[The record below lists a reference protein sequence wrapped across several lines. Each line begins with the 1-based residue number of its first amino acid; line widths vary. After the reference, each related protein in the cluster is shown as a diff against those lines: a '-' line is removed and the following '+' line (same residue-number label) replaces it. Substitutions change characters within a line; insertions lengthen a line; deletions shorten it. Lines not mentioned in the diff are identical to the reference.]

1 MSQKKQQ
8 ENDNNNQK
16 KPKKL
21 NLLDCFTHCFKS
33 QKKTK
38 EDSKS
43 EAEIILEKS
52 KDLLK
57 FDISTINKMNNIN
70 CNKRHSNLFES
81 PKQKR
86 KLMLTPLKVCLKNNK
101 TSKSNTITTFQ
112 LTQKKSSEFNSK
124 TTNFYKSIKFL
135 HPFKD
140 KFACLFCG
148 GKSCKHEDYHYNLN
162 NNNAIKGLHSNFITE
177 NVIAS
182 QRPSEVLIKDYTLL
196 SQFKSLNIGLII
208 NLQREGE
215 HPYCGPNAKNLTQAG
230 FAYNPSVFTGNDIQC
245 KISGWKDMDVP
256 TSMNFMLEIV
266 KDMSEFIENF
276 KSKILVHCHAGYGRT
291 GVVIVCY
298 LLYNTNKDTDT
309 IIKEVRSKRK
319 KCVETKK
326 QVKYCKRFEE
336 YLKHSR
342 EIFGKKD
349 KIDVY
354 LKKQENILFGFEQEK
369 YGYVPK
375 LLLKVL
381 EKIQIIKY
389 KNNLTNMTIYKF
401 ILNYEM
407 EINEDVANIL
417 KMMKCKIN
425 NNDWGLF
432 DKNFNLAIVLELMFN
447 WLEDHVEFVISL
459 ESTKK
464 ILNNEL
470 YIKYIKLI
478 YNNSIKNIKEI
489 ELIKKS
495 LLKFIK
501 KVYFFYEY
509 EIIYKFAL
517 FFSGIPYSTKEEEK
531 VFINCLEKISTGLL
545 GYFTQSNSFNN
556 YFNNDNNSKKEDSFD
571 DSSNENGFN
580 KKDFTLFIKPVIIC
594 LTHIMKLIYEIILNS
609 NLNGTDLSITNDDNL
624 VTPKKRIYG
633 IFSKYSNKFLS
644 NNYSK
649 LNSLNSEIDNDILR
663 RQSWGG
669 MLVKKKL
676 YDSKFSTPNSGF
688 YSHKSYKNLFSNYEK
703 NLKYYNLYLA
713 LDKYYNG
720 NNNSSLKNIFNK
732 SSTDNI
738 IEQLYNPN
746 EIIDEN
752 KIIENISDLS
762 DQMKNDS
769 SFCNDIKDSDD
780 NKVNE
785 NKKNIN
791 KDIDVINNNNKN
803 KNNNNNNIIYNNSN
817 NNNNN
822 NINNN
827 NNNNNNNNINTD
839 YKKKDSL
846 FDLQNIITKK
856 YKISNSRTYQKNI
869 GFIYNSEIFK
879 NKINEIS
886 NDLNKNTSRN
896 NLLNDLKNKNK
907 FTRNSMKIQ
916 SSKYFFPKEKE
927 NKEKRKSL
935 FLIKKNK

>member
-1 MSQKKQQ
+1 MSLNQQ
-8 ENDNNNQK
+8 QDDDNNNQK
-16 KPKKL
+16 NPKKAL
-21 NLLDCFTHCFKS
+21 KLLDCFKHCFKPK
-33 QKKTK
+33 KKTK
-38 EDSKS
+38 DESKS
-43 EAEIILEKS
+43 EAEIILAKN

-57 FDISTINKMNNIN
+57 FDINTLNKINKIN
-70 CNKRHSNLFES
+70 CNKRNSNYLES
-81 PKQKR
+81 PKHKK

-112 LTQKKSSEFNSK
+112 LSQKKPSEYENSSQI
-124 TTNFYKSIKFL
+124 NFYQTIKFL

-148 GKSCKHEDYHYNLN
+148 GKSCKHEDFHYNLN

-196 SQFKSLNIGLII
+196 SQFKRLNIGLII

-354 LKKQENILFGFEQEK
+354 LKKQENILFGFELEK
-369 YGYVPK
+369 YGYIPK

-381 EKIQIIKY
+381 EKIQMIKY
-389 KNNLTNMTIYKF
+389 KNNLSNVTIYKF

-407 EINEDVANIL
+407 EINEDIENIL
-417 KMMKCKIN
+417 KMMKFKIN

-432 DKNFNLAIVLELMFN
+432 DNNYNLTIVLELMFN
-447 WLEDHVEFVISL
+447 WLEEHVEFVISL
-459 ESTKK
+459 ERTKK

-478 YNNSIKNIKEI
+478 SNNSIKNIKEI
-489 ELIKKS
+489 DLVKKS

-531 VFINCLEKISTGLL
+531 IFINCLEKISTGLL
-545 GYFTQSNSFNN
+545 GYFSQSCSFNN
-556 YFNNDNNSKKEDSFD
+556 YFNENNSKNEDSLD
-571 DSSNENGFN
+571 DSSIENGFN
-580 KKDFTLFIKPVIIC
+580 KKDFTLFIKPVIIG
-594 LTHIMKLIYEIILNS
+594 LTNIMKLIYEIILNS
-609 NLNGTDLSITNDDNL
+609 NLNGTDLSITADDNNNL
-624 VTPKKRIYG
+624 VTPKRRIYG

-644 NNYSK
+644 NNFSK

-669 MLVKKKL
+669 MLVKKKQN
-676 YDSKFSTPNSGF
+676 DSKYSTPNSGF

-703 NLKYYNLYLA
+703 NFKYYNLYLA

-720 NNNSSLKNIFNK
+720 NNNSSLKNIYNK
-732 SSTDNI
+732 SSTENVLDQI
-738 IEQLYNPN
+738 YNPN

-752 KIIENISDLS
+752 KVIENISDLS
-762 DQMKNDS
+762 DQMKNNS

-780 NKVNE
+780 NKVEE
-785 NKKNIN
+785 NKKINNKDVEIINNNDNKNTIINNGNNNININ
-791 KDIDVINNNNKN
+791 KDDNNNNDN
-803 KNNNNNNIIYNNSN
+803 
-817 NNNNN
+817 
-822 NINNN
+822 
-827 NNNNNNNNINTD
+827 
-839 YKKKDSL
+839 L

-856 YKISNSRTYQKNI
+856 YKINNSRTYEKNI
-869 GFIYNSEIFK
+869 GFIFNSNIFNNKK
-879 NKINEIS
+879 NDIS
-886 NDLNKNTSRN
+886 NDNNKNTSRN
-896 NLLNDLKNKNK
+896 NLIMELKNENKNS
-907 FTRNSMKIQ
+907 RNSMKIQ
-916 SSKYFFPKEKE
+916 NSKFSFPQE
-927 NKEKRKSL
+927 NGNKKKRKSL
-935 FLIKKNK
+935 FLIKKN